1 MNKIKRVFALGAIFW
16 GATNLSQD
24 TLAQPLY
31 SIPIVPIQ
39 PAYDYRKYD
48 YGSNSRPRGNGPT
61 PRTTINGTPS
71 RNKSTSR
78 YTRRE
83 LRKMARYFNQFPRGR
98 RLRQTVCSGDGDT
111 VLLGQGFNLGDI
123 AIFKEELGC

>member
-1 MNKIKRVFALGAIFW
+1 MNKIKRVFALGVIFW
-16 GATNLSQD
+16 GATNLSQIS
-24 TLAQPLY
+24 LAQPLY
-31 SIPIVPIQ
+31 SIPIQPIQ

-48 YGSNSRPRGNGPT
+48 YGSNSRPQGNGPT
-61 PRTTINGTPS
+61 PRTTINGKPS

-83 LRKMARYFNQFPRGR
+83 LRKMARYFNQSPKGQIA
-98 RLRQTVCSGDGDT
+98 RQTVCSGSGDT
-111 VLLGQGFNLGDI
+111 VLLKRGFSLRDI